1 MNDTKKVIPMGD
13 AEWQK
18 IVKSIP
24 IVCDI
29 AETTAEGVIREVLKA
44 VFEKN
49 GMPMDKLDA
58 MVSTVIAHSRRDV
71 SFSAVYGI
79 AIPHGYMSGLEK
91 MLAGIGVL
99 RHGRSIDVNSIDGSK
114 THIFFV
120 ILCSSPNHPGY
131 RQFLAQLCRR
141 LISDDMVPR
150 LAAAVAAGAWDT
162 LDKVAHTIKGNA
174 LTAGDQQM
182 ADVAIALRGVAKQQ
196 DRGGV
201 DRLVADMKALA
212 AQL

>member
-1 MNDTKKVIPMGD
+1 MNDTKKVIPMDD

-29 AETTAEGVIREVLKA
+29 AETTVEGVIREVLKA

-49 GMPMDKLDA
+49 GMPMDKFDA

-150 LAAAVAAGAWDT
+150 LAAVSTRDD
-162 LDKVAHTIKGNA
+162 LEA
-174 LTAGDQQM
+174 LLGGAGDM
-182 ADVAIALRGVAKQQ
+182 E
-196 DRGGV
+196 GGGN
-201 DRLVADMKALA
+201 
-212 AQL
+212 Q

>member
-1 MNDTKKVIPMGD
+1 MNETNEDIPMGD

-58 MVSTVIAHSRRDV
+58 MVSTVIAHSQGDIGFV
-71 SFSAVYGI
+71 AMHGI
-79 AIPHGYMSGLEK
+79 AIPHGYISGLEK
-91 MLAGIGVL
+91 MLVGIGVL
-99 RHGRSIDVNSIDGSK
+99 RQGHSIDFNAIDGSR

-120 ILCSSPNHPGY
+120 IVCSSPNQAGY
-131 RQFLAQLCRR
+131 RQFLAQLCKC
-141 LISDDMVPR
+141 LISNGIVSR
-150 LAAAVAAGAWDT
+150 LASVSTSND
-162 LDKVAHTIKGNA
+162 
-174 LTAGDQQM
+174 
-182 ADVAIALRGVAKQQ
+182 
-196 DRGGV
+196 
-201 DRLVADMKALA
+201 LVAL
-212 AQL
+212 LSSH